1 MKQNI
6 LIADDDPVFRDLMET
21 FYREYDF
28 EVTTANDAMQACM
41 RALHPPLPALIVL
54 DIRMPAGSGLTVLQ
68 RLRMSNKT
76 KNIPIVAVSADASP
90 TLPDEARKA
99 GASEFVLK
107 PVDPEEMRKL
117 TFKLLGLE
125 EMDHLLASHIPSAAE
140 LRAH

>member
-1 MKQNI
+1 MKQTI
-6 LIADDDPVFRDLMET
+6 LIADDDAVFRGVMEAL
-21 FYREYDF
+21 YRDYGF

-41 RALHPPLPALIVL
+41 RALRPPLPSLIVL

-76 KNIPIVAVSADASP
+76 KNIPIIAVSADASL

-99 GASEFVLK
+99 GATEFVLK
-107 PVDPEEMRKL
+107 PVDPEEIRKL

-125 EMDHLLASHIPSAAE
+125 EMDHLAASYIPTAAE